1 MATDTKSLFGGR
13 RNWLLHLILMSIS
26 ALFLMPI
33 LWMLITSLKD
43 NSQVFH
49 SPPIFIPKP
58 VKWDN
63 YSEAFTVANFG
74 RYMVNTVILAG
85 LTIMGN
91 LFSCTLVAYGFARI
105 RWKGRDALFLLV
117 LATMLLPQH
126 VTIVPLFITYR
137 KLGLIGGG
145 YKGYLPLILPSWFG
159 EAFFIFMVR
168 QFFLGIPNELTD
180 AARIDGCSELG
191 ILVRIIVPLSK
202 PVLIAVAMFSM
213 IRTWGDFF
221 GQLIYLRD
229 REFFTISVGLAQF
242 QGRFMTQWN
251 QAMAAA
257 AMAVVPI
264 LIVFILAQRQ
274 FVQGISL
281 TGLK

>member
-1 MATDTKSLFGGR
+1 
-13 RNWLLHLILMSIS
+13 
-26 ALFLMPI
+26 
-33 LWMLITSLKD
+33 ML
-43 NSQVFH
+43 
-49 SPPIFIPKP
+49 
-58 VKWDN
+58 
-63 YSEAFTVANFG
+63 
-74 RYMVNTVILAG
+74 NTLILAG
-85 LTIMGN
+85 LTITGN
-91 LFSCTLVAYGFARI
+91 LFSCTYVAYGFSRI
-105 RWKGRDALFLLV
+105 RWKGRNALFLVV

-168 QFFLGIPNELTD
+168 QFFLGIPFELTD

-191 ILVRIIVPLSK
+191 ILWRIIVPLSK
-202 PVLIAVAMFSM
+202 PVLIAVALFSM
-213 IRTWGDFF
+213 IRVWGDFF
-221 GQLIYLRD
+221 GQLIYLQD
-229 REFFTISVGLAQF
+229 REFYTISVGLAQF

-251 QAMAAA
+251 QAMAAS

-264 LIVFILAQRQ
+264 LIVFVFAQRQ